1 MGTRKGNSGGALA
14 MQVVGWVHVWLA
26 GFAGHVGFE
35 VMQPGVGNRQPWCPG
50 PGHVYLPEG
59 FAGCEIKSASQLWW
73 QLSRS
78 AAHPCTLLRHS
89 SIHGIPRALQEL
101 GRKGAVGSRGV
112 SSPWVEW
119 ALFALI
125 PLQWGSS
132 FIQHLGCPPPLEG
145 PCFGGGGARDPHVVH
160 RPPLGFLPPPN
171 PGRWKQTITAK
182 AIARLS
188 PRWVTG
194 AACGGICLQKYAHV
208 PLCWHEHV
216 LGGGAPSA
224 MAAFSMFWVEGSNP
238 IHTLDPQVLA
248 QLLWRC
254 FGVVI
259 PPGKTQGCHRGLSWC
274 GRGSRGGSGWGA
286 VPTLPIP
293 HSKHT
298 WSIQNRLGPNLW
310 GQKRHLPKFR
320 SSIWRF

>member
-1 MGTRKGNSGGALA
+1 MSAAGCSFCPPPSPCAGVQRTWVPCTLQAGGDVGTRKGNSGGALA

-160 RPPLGFLPPPN
+160 RTPWDF
-171 PGRWKQTITAK
+171 
-182 AIARLS
+182 
-188 PRWVTG
+188 
-194 AACGGICLQKYAHV
+194 CHLQI
-208 PLCWHEHV
+208 
-216 LGGGAPSA
+216 LGGGSKPS
-224 MAAFSMFWVEGSNP
+224 
-238 IHTLDPQVLA
+238 Q
-248 QLLWRC
+248 
-254 FGVVI
+254 
-259 PPGKTQGCHRGLSWC
+259 
-274 GRGSRGGSGWGA
+274 
-286 VPTLPIP
+286 
-293 HSKHT
+293 
-298 WSIQNRLGPNLW
+298 
-310 GQKRHLPKFR
+310 
-320 SSIWRF
+320 